1 MESESIV
8 YGCIR
13 DWPMVDADEQRKR
26 NITNMQ
32 AINALPE
39 SDGWELFHRDLFS
52 CSTRES
58 LAPQS
63 QLIHFGSSYRS
74 IEYEWA
80 MWVQHFENLL
90 KGMYWASAVVHLE
103 TETSGAHI
111 FRWES
116 EHHNHQPSDADLQVR
131 CVWERES
138 SLHL

>member
-13 DWPMVDADEQRKR
+13 DWSIADANEQRKR
-26 NITNMQ
+26 SLTNLQ
-32 AINALPE
+32 AIQTLPE
-39 SDGWELFHRDLFS
+39 ANGWELFHRDLFS
-52 CSTRES
+52 CNNFGRLAST
-58 LAPQS
+58 S

-80 MWVQHFENLL
+80 VWVQRFENLL
-90 KGMYWASAVVHLE
+90 KRMYWASAVVHLE
-103 TETSGAHI
+103 TESNGTHT

-116 EHHNHQPSDADLQVR
+116 DHHNHQPHDDDLQVR

-138 SLHL
+138 SLRY

>member
-13 DWPMVDADEQRKR
+13 DWSLADADEQRKR
-26 NITNMQ
+26 SMTNLQ
-32 AINALPE
+32 AIHALPE
-39 SDGWELFHRDLFS
+39 GDGWELFHRELFS
-52 CSTRES
+52 YTSFES

-63 QLIHFGSSYRS
+63 QIIHFGSSYRS

-80 MWVQHFENLL
+80 MWMQQFENLL
-90 KGMYWASAVVHLE
+90 KQMYWSSAVVHLE
-103 TETSGAHI
+103 TETNGTHT

-116 EHHNHQPSDADLQVR
+116 EQHNHQPSAEDLQVR

-138 SLHL
+138 SLRL